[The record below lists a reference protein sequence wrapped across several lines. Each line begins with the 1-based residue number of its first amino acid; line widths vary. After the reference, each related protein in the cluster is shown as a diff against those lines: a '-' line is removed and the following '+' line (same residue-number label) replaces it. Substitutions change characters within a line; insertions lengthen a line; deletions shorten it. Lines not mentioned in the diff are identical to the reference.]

1 MHTNMHTLI
10 QKKDSHLR
18 LFYGRREPP
27 LLVQSVVWPF
37 EIILALFM
45 FFNRFSPIATPS
57 LSFGLVGANADI
69 LFHCVIAHCV
79 IHPPFLSAKKVKRL
93 EMSQTVKPYR
103 LFGIMQSSIGR
114 QLNTVCNTKGK
125 AAHFA
130 ISNCSNVFF
139 FVRYIYRI
147 EIEIKQQRKKK
158 YSSKIRSFSN
168 FFSSDFKWDK
178 RINVLIHV

>member
-69 LFHCVIAHCV
+69 LFHCAIAYCV
-79 IHPPFLSAKKVKRL
+79 IHPPFLSAKKVKRQ

-103 LFGIMQSSIGR
+103 LFRHNAKLHRTSVEHSLQYQGERRSLCHQ
-114 QLNTVCNTKGK
+114 QL
-125 AAHFA
+125 
-130 ISNCSNVFF
+130 
-139 FVRYIYRI
+139 
-147 EIEIKQQRKKK
+147 
-158 YSSKIRSFSN
+158 
-168 FFSSDFKWDK
+168 
-178 RINVLIHV
+178 

>member
-1 MHTNMHTLI
+1 MHTNMHTQI

-18 LFYGRREPP
+18 LFYGWRKPP

-69 LFHCVIAHCV
+69 LFHCAIAYCV
-79 IHPPFLSAKKVKRL
+79 IHPPFLSAKKVKRQ

-130 ISNCSNVFF
+130 ICNCKNVFF
-139 FVRYIYRI
+139 FVRYIYR
-147 EIEIKQQRKKK
+147 IEIKQQRKKK

-168 FFSSDFKWDK
+168 FFFSLILNG
-178 RINVLIHV
+178 INE

>member
-1 MHTNMHTLI
+1 MHTNMHTQI

-79 IHPPFLSAKKVKRL
+79 IHPPFLSAKKVKRQ

-114 QLNTVCNTKGK
+114 QLNTVCNTKGN

-130 ISNCSNVFF
+130 ISNCKNVFF
-139 FVRYIYRI
+139 LLGTST
-147 EIEIKQQRKKK
+147 ESKSNNKGRKSILAK
-158 YSSKIRSFSN
+158 SGHLAI
-168 FFSSDFKWDK
+168 FFS
-178 RINVLIHV
+178 L